1 MLKRKRTDPYQEAA
15 ALLSL
20 GHGLVVEGS
29 NSDLNPYS
37 ATKNRKEETF
47 ESKGGLRITISN
59 ELERHGQEAMLKWQ
73 FCAAF
78 FFFFFVPLPSG
89 FHIHPVK
96 KIASKDNPSTQ
107 TRRPSEPALLQ
118 QLRGLE
124 LHIPSTRPW
133 LGCYFPP

>member
-1 MLKRKRTDPYQEAA
+1 
-15 ALLSL
+15 L
-20 GHGLVVEGS
+20 GHGLVVERS
-29 NSDLNPYS
+29 NADLNPYS

-59 ELERHGQEAMLKWQ
+59 ELERHGQEAKLKWQ
-73 FCAAF
+73 FVLP
-78 FFFFFVPLPSG
+78 FFFVSLPSG

-107 TRRPSEPALLQ
+107 TQGPSEPALPQ
-118 QLRGLE
+118 ELRGLE